1 LFFLSGDVLLAQ
13 FPTLRPDLMSPN
25 GPMPS
30 RTDDTASRS
39 RDSLK
44 SNKPLKPRFHPWN
57 ITAQNAW
64 NKTDTL
70 NPSDTTFQPIQL
82 YTQWLRNTRP
92 WAYTGV
98 SGSPETPLFIDAFG
112 LSQSPGIRIGANPYL
127 NQTKSPLNFSFHKV
141 GQPYTEFLYTQ
152 GDGRYNGL
160 EVLHT
165 QNFSPTWN
173 VTLDYRSQLINQDLH
188 VGARQQTMH
197 RNIAL
202 GSNFQSQNKRFDQQ
216 TIFSWNRTRREE
228 NGGLKA
234 DSLFYGP
241 SGFQGSQWDI
251 RTFGA
256 YTPWLNQ
263 ANSFWANS
271 HHRSISRYHLKNDS
285 FKHLAFIHQLDYQ
298 NTRFH
303 YTDKSVD
310 TTFYQA
316 IPIIHNT
323 KNIYDS
329 TVWKLIENRIGL
341 EFRDQFQTLGFSFLA
356 QNAIV
361 RYQSLTEIPSNL
373 QKQNFQSQGIELTH
387 KIHAN
392 RLSSLSKYTYLFNG
406 FGKGYLLTS
415 NLNYSL
421 SDSSKISFQLFA
433 SDQPISLFQY
443 QYLGNFVR
451 YKINQPFNEQQWS
464 VQTAYTQ
471 KIKKIRILASAQ
483 FGSKN
488 HFLNIDLRPTNIPSI
503 FYQQINLQTQY
514 QSKHWFTYVN
524 AFWQNYADSGSSAFG
539 LTNLGLPKWN
549 LSAGVAFQ
557 QNLFK
562 KALFLRYGFDIRYIS
577 SYSAL
582 YYRPD
587 ALQFYFNSQNLT
599 KIGNYA
605 TADIYISGRV
615 QTVDFFLK
623 MEHLNEWLISPWLN
637 PHYEWVKNYP
647 IEPSRFRMGIS
658 WKFWN

>member
-64 NKTDTL
+64 HKTDTL

-98 SGSPETPLFIDAFG
+98 SGSPETPLFIDAFA

-271 HHRSISRYHLKNDS
+271 NHRSISRYHLKNDS
-285 FKHLAFIHQLDYQ
+285 FKHLAFIHQFDYQ

-421 SDSSKISFQLFA
+421 SDSSKIS
-433 SDQPISLFQY
+433 
-443 QYLGNFVR
+443 
-451 YKINQPFNEQQWS
+451 QW
-464 VQTAYTQ
+464 
-471 KIKKIRILASAQ
+471 RSA
-483 FGSKN
+483 
-488 HFLNIDLRPTNIPSI
+488 
-503 FYQQINLQTQY
+503 
-514 QSKHWFTYVN
+514 
-524 AFWQNYADSGSSAFG
+524 
-539 LTNLGLPKWN
+539 
-549 LSAGVAFQ
+549 
-557 QNLFK
+557 
-562 KALFLRYGFDIRYIS
+562 
-577 SYSAL
+577 
-582 YYRPD
+582 
-587 ALQFYFNSQNLT
+587 
-599 KIGNYA
+599 
-605 TADIYISGRV
+605 
-615 QTVDFFLK
+615 
-623 MEHLNEWLISPWLN
+623 
-637 PHYEWVKNYP
+637 
-647 IEPSRFRMGIS
+647 
-658 WKFWN
+658 

>member
-1 LFFLSGDVLLAQ
+1 MLSQ
-13 FPTLRPDLMSPN
+13 FPALRPDLMSAN
-25 GPMPS
+25 GSMPPRIS
-30 RTDDTASRS
+30 DTASRS
-39 RDSLK
+39 RDSSKLDRPI
-44 SNKPLKPRFHPWN
+44 KPKYYPWKVS
-57 ITAQNAW
+57 AQSFW
-64 NKTDTL
+64 NRTDTL
-70 NPSDTTFQPIQL
+70 TPQDTGFQNIQW
-82 YTQWLRNTRP
+82 YTQWLRNSKP
-92 WAYTGV
+92 WSYIGV
-98 SGSPETPLFIDAFG
+98 SGAPETALFIDPFSAF
-112 LSQSPGIRIGANPYL
+112 QSSGIRIGANPYL
-127 NQTKSPLNFSFHKV
+127 NQSKNPDNFYFHKV
-141 GQPYTEFLYTQ
+141 GQPFTEFLYTQ

-188 VGARQQTMH
+188 VGARQQNMH

-202 GSNFQSQNKRFDQQ
+202 GSNFQSENKRIDQQ
-216 TIFSWNRTRREE
+216 TILTWNRSRREE

-241 SGFQGSQWDI
+241 TGFQGSQWDI

-271 HHRSISRYHLKNDS
+271 HHRSISRYHLKTDS
-285 FKHLAFIHQLDYQ
+285 FKHLAFFHQLDYQ

-310 TTFYQA
+310 TFYYQA
-316 IPIIHNT
+316 IPLIHNT
-323 KNIYDS
+323 NNVYDS

-341 EFRDQFQTLGFSFLA
+341 EFRDQFQTLGFSILA
-356 QNAIV
+356 QNAAV

-373 QKQNFQSQGIELTH
+373 QKQNFQSQGLELTY
-387 KIHAN
+387 KIQAN

-406 FGKGYLLTS
+406 FGKGYQLTS

-451 YKINQPFNEQQWS
+451 YKINQPFNEQHWS
-464 VQTAYTQ
+464 VQTVYQQ
-471 KIKKIRILASAQ
+471 KFKNFKFLASAQ
-483 FGSKN
+483 LGSKN
-488 HFLNIDLRPTNIPSI
+488 HFVNIDLRPTNIPSI

-514 QSKHWFTYVN
+514 HSKHWFTYVN
-524 AFWQNYADSGSSAFG
+524 AFWQNYSDSGSSAFG

-557 QNLFK
+557 QHLFK
-562 KALFLRYGFDIRYIS
+562 KALYLRYGFDIRYIS
-577 SYSAL
+577 SYNAI

-587 ALQFYFNSQNLT
+587 ALQFYYNSQDLT
-599 KIGNYA
+599 SIGNYA